1 MQLCTPQEAS
11 GFGIKASTNIAV
23 IDNESSRPSSWSPE
37 EEANLKKEGDT
48 ANMKH
53 IQKRIKAQ
61 NL

>member
-11 GFGIKASTNIAV
+11 GFGIKANTNIAV
-23 IDNESSRPSSWSPE
+23 IDYESSRPSSWIPK

-53 IQKRIKAQ
+53 I
-61 NL
+61 